1 MNAKAALRQRTP
13 ARKATYRDVLDAP
26 PHLVAEIVRGV
37 LHTHPRPAIRH
48 AIVGSSLGMA
58 IGTPFQWGQGGPG
71 GWWIVDEPEL
81 HFGEDVLV
89 PDLGGWRRKRLPEPP
104 DEAYFTLAPDWV
116 CEILSPSTRKFDL
129 EEKRPVYAREG
140 VGHLWLVDPSARALE
155 AFALGDD
162 GWTPAGAAREDE
174 PVSLQPFEAVAFP
187 LGALW
192 P

>member
-1 MNAKAALRQRTP
+1 MNTRGALRQRGP
-13 ARKATYRDVLDAP
+13 ARKASYRDVLDAP
-26 PHLVAEIVRGV
+26 EHMVAEIVKGA
-37 LHTHPRPAIRH
+37 LHVQPRPAFRH
-48 AIVGSSLGMA
+48 AIAGSSLGMA
-58 IGTPFQWGQGGPG
+58 IGNPFQWGRGGPG

-89 PDLGGWRRKRLPEPP
+89 PDLAGWRRERMPEPP
-104 DEAYFTLAPDWV
+104 DEAYITLAPNWV

-140 VGHLWLVDPSARALE
+140 VDHLWLVDPAAGTLE
-155 AFALGDD
+155 AFALED
-162 GWTPAGAAREDE
+162 GAWTPAGAARDNE
-174 PVSLQPFEAVAFP
+174 PVSFPPFEAVSFP